1 MVCRYIVSFH
11 CYRLFFNISQHCSG
25 KIKLSIVP
33 IPFEYRYDF
42 VATLPHSTRAN
53 QLLVVLVLV
62 LAQRWPR
69 ESARSP
75 LPLALLVALVADV
88 EHPNPP

>member
-1 MVCRYIVSFH
+1 MVCRYIVSFF

-42 VATLPHSTRAN
+42 VAALPHPTRAN
-53 QLLVVLVLV
+53 QLLVVLV

-75 LPLALLVALVADV
+75 LTLALLVALVADV
-88 EHPNPP
+88 ERPNPP